1 MTRST
6 KTKLEILNY
15 ISYNW
20 LMKLSIFI
28 DDIIYEIEKK
38 ERDEF
43 KEKFPDN
50 NKNLLR

>member
-1 MTRST
+1 MTKST
-6 KTKLEILNY
+6 KTKLKVLNY

-20 LMKLSIFI
+20 LMKLSIYI

-43 KEKFPDN
+43 KESRPDN
-50 NKNLLR
+50 NRNLLR